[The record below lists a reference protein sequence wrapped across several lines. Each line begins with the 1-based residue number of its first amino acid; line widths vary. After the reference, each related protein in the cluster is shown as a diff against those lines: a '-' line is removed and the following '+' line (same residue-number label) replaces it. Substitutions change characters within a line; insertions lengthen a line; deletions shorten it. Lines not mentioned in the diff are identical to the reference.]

1 MIQFRVR
8 PLRIQNLLLYVDD
21 PIRSIFG
28 IARDFLSSLII
39 FDFREMDYWQ
49 REHYFY
55 FVVLFRQPVFD
66 LTTIDLDQRN
76 KTLALRHSGTQPQS
90 SSRKTAA
97 VQSLYFRAMISS
109 TVKISRSNRNLKQ
122 RQNASTSFQSRG
134 DISSENGNPIGSY
147 HSDSSFASFL
157 PKSIASSGKY
167 THRLTNRAQF
177 CFVVLSQRHY
187 DF

>member
-1 MIQFRVR
+1 MQWLATAILLIRARTDEKKCAKNFQEFLLIFMIQFRVR

-76 KTLALRHSGTQPQS
+76 KTLALRHSGTQP
-90 SSRKTAA
+90 
-97 VQSLYFRAMISS
+97 
-109 TVKISRSNRNLKQ
+109 
-122 RQNASTSFQSRG
+122 
-134 DISSENGNPIGSY
+134 
-147 HSDSSFASFL
+147 
-157 PKSIASSGKY
+157 
-167 THRLTNRAQF
+167 
-177 CFVVLSQRHY
+177 
-187 DF
+187 